1 MNVQTSLPSQ
11 MPSPAGALRPQT
23 KGRLLLAAIFLVA
36 TVLAFVLVYVTD
48 DRSLVPEQRRARG
61 EIRKLEGLFKAHN
74 RLMGRFPSKEQGFT
88 PLIEAKLIDSVPLDP
103 WGHPY
108 VYWMDGRNG
117 AVISY
122 GADGKK
128 GGVGTDADLSSG
140 GVLTDWGQ
148 P

>member
-11 MPSPAGALRPQT
+11 MPSPAGALRSQT
-23 KGRLLLAAIFLVA
+23 KGRLLLAAIFVVA
-36 TVLAFVLVYVTD
+36 TLLAFVLVYVTD

-61 EIRKLEGLFKAHN
+61 EIRKLEGLFKAHH
-74 RLMGRFPSKEQGFT
+74 RLMGYFPSKEEGFT
-88 PLIEAKLIDSVPLDP
+88 PLIEAKLIDAVPLDP

-108 VYWMDGRNG
+108 VYWMDGKSG
-117 AVISY
+117 AVLSY

-128 GGVGTDADLSSG
+128 GGEGTDADLSSG
-140 GVLTDWGQ
+140 GVLADWGQ